1 MSELR
6 WNPLL
11 GTWTMVAANRQNR
24 PNMPENWCPF
34 CPGEG
39 KKVPED
45 YDVLMYPNDFPALSG
60 DIFVAQPSSDI
71 LYASSEA
78 SGACEVI
85 LYSPDHF
92 ASLAA
97 LSENHLFKLVQLW
110 TERTAFHQKNAAV
123 KYVFVFENRGAEVG
137 VTMPHPHG
145 QLYAYPFIPL
155 KISTELKNAKAYFEA
170 KGTNLFSDMLA
181 QEQLEEKRI
190 VFENESFTVFLPYF
204 TDYPYGVFVMPKFPC
219 LYLTDMTI
227 EQQKD
232 LGITLKNIS
241 GMFDALFDRTFPY
254 MMCMHQGA
262 INDASL
268 GGQEQWYRFH
278 IEYYP
283 PLRAAN
289 AIKYYASSEM
299 GAWAAANTRA
309 VEDTAVELKN
319 ALTKFLQS

>member
-1 MSELR
+1 
-6 WNPLL
+6 
-11 GTWTMVAANRQNR
+11 MVAANRQNR

-39 KKVPED
+39 KKVPLE

-60 DIFVAQPSSDI
+60 DTLVLHPDADC
-71 LYASSEA
+71 LYASNEA

-85 LYSPDHF
+85 LYSPDHQAF
-92 ASLAA
+92 LAD
-97 LSENHLFKLVQLW
+97 LSNDHLLKLVQLW
-110 TERTAFHQKNAAV
+110 TERTAYHHKNAAV

-155 KISTELKNAKAYFEA
+155 KISTELKNAQAYFEA
-170 KGTNLFSDMLA
+170 KGSNLFSDMLA
-181 QEQLEEKRI
+181 QEQLEAKRI
-190 VFENESFTVFLPYF
+190 VFENESFAVFLPYF
-204 TDYPYGVFVMPKFPC
+204 TDYPYGVFVVPKFQC
-219 LYLTDMTI
+219 LYLTDLSVS
-227 EQQKD
+227 QQKD
-232 LGITLKNIS
+232 LGITLKNIT
-241 GMFDALFDRTFPY
+241 GMFDALFGRTFPY

-262 INDASL
+262 VHDATL
-268 GGQEQWYRFH
+268 AGQEAWFRFH

-289 AIKYYASSEM
+289 TIKYYASSEM

-309 VEDTAVELKN
+309 VEDTAVELRD
-319 ALTKFLQS
+319 ALTQFLQSK